1 MDTLPDFNY
10 EDAFKLVERP
20 TFVKVDLDRMLQN
33 VNVVRENISTGTEII
48 AVVKGNAYGHGLLH
62 VARFLEQYAKV
73 TCFSVATVTEGK
85 ELCESGIKSDIIVLG
100 NITGYEIS
108 TLIQHRL
115 ITCIS
120 DIATLEIWN
129 QQRENNVVANGA
141 LDSNDVSTRLANL
154 PAPSESLPVII
165 QVDTGMAVSGCHV
178 DQLAGIMEFCKSHCI
193 RVHSLMTHFVD
204 SRVELDLTN
213 RQLQSFLRVTKPYRD
228 IGIRV
233 HAANSCAVFRG
244 VGTDLDYVRVGVAV
258 YGLPID
264 SSIVSFN
271 KSEAAGLQPALSV
284 HCRAVR
290 VLQLHK
296 DQAVGYNR
304 GYVCQENDKRVAVLQ
319 LGYGDGFSRSMT
331 GGSVF
336 TVDRT
341 ECKIVGRVSMDAVL
355 VKVPES
361 ADDARL
367 FCVLSDDYDP
377 RTSAAA
383 LAALVGTST
392 SEVCVSLNTRLPR
405 VYISRGKIQ
414 AFVK

>member
-20 TFVKVDLDRMLQN
+20 TLVKVDLDRVLQN
-33 VNVVRENISTGTEII
+33 VNVVREHLSSGTEII
-48 AVVKGNAYGHGLLH
+48 AVVKCNAYGHGFLH

-73 TCFSVATVTEGK
+73 TCFAVATVTEGK
-85 ELCESGIKSDIIVLG
+85 ELR
-100 NITGYEIS
+100 NITGYEIP

-120 DIATLEIWN
+120 DIVTLEIWN

-141 LDSNDVSTRLANL
+141 LDSNDVSARLANL
-154 PAPSESLPVII
+154 PAPSESPPVII

-178 DQLAGIMEFCKSHCI
+178 DQLAGIMEFCKGNCI

-204 SRVELDLTN
+204 SWEDLDLTN

-228 IGIRV
+228 IGVRV
-233 HAANSCAVFRG
+233 HAANTCAVFRG
-244 VGTDLDYVRVGVAV
+244 VGTDLDYVRVGVAI

-264 SSIVSFN
+264 SSIASVDES
-271 KSEAAGLQPALSV
+271 KTAGLQPALSL

-290 VLQLHK
+290 VLQLDR

-304 GYVCQENDKRVAVLQ
+304 GYMSGERRTCGSATAGLRGRVLQ
-319 LGYGDGFSRSMT
+319 
-331 GGSVF
+331 
-336 TVDRT
+336 T

-392 SEVCVSLNTRLPR
+392 SEVCVRLNTRLPR

>member
-178 DQLAGIMEFCKSHCI
+178 DQLAGIMEGHWHSRARSELVRCVPRRGNGSGLRACRRG
-193 RVHSLMTHFVD
+193 RVWTSD
-204 SRVELDLTN
+204 R
-213 RQLQSFLRVTKPYRD
+213 
-228 IGIRV
+228 
-233 HAANSCAVFRG
+233 
-244 VGTDLDYVRVGVAV
+244 
-258 YGLPID
+258 
-264 SSIVSFN
+264 
-271 KSEAAGLQPALSV
+271 
-284 HCRAVR
+284 
-290 VLQLHK
+290 
-296 DQAVGYNR
+296 
-304 GYVCQENDKRVAVLQ
+304 CQENDKRVAVLQ

-331 GGSVF
+331 GGSGPNA
-336 TVDRT
+336 
-341 ECKIVGRVSMDAVL
+341 K
-355 VKVPES
+355 
-361 ADDARL
+361 
-367 FCVLSDDYDP
+367 
-377 RTSAAA
+377 
-383 LAALVGTST
+383 
-392 SEVCVSLNTRLPR
+392 
-405 VYISRGKIQ
+405 
-414 AFVK
+414 